1 MRENTKQLIKKQINI
16 LNEKID
22 DKEDKVRNWNA
33 VYLTGL
39 VGGTIGVIGLD
50 KGKIIA
56 GMIVGISGV
65 IFKTIN
71 AIALNNFE
79 TEKDILEYGLEHPE
93 SVIEYDLGD
102 DEENNKSGKHFR
114 K

>member
-1 MRENTKQLIKKQINI
+1 MREDTKQLIKKQINI

-33 VYLTGL
+33 VNLVGL
-39 VGGTIGVIGLD
+39 VGGTIGVMSLD
-50 KGKIIA
+50 DGKIIA
-56 GMIVGISGV
+56 GMIVGVGGLV
-65 IFKTIN
+65 FKTIN

-79 TEKDILEYGLEHPE
+79 MEKYDLEYDLEHP
-93 SVIEYDLGD
+93 
-102 DEENNKSGKHFR
+102 DEDENDKGGKHFR

>member
-1 MRENTKQLIKKQINI
+1 MREDTKQLIKEQINI

-65 IFKTIN
+65 VFKAIN

-79 TEKDILEYGLEHPE
+79 TEKDILEYGLEHPDN
-93 SVIEYDLGD
+93 VMEYDL
-102 DEENNKSGKHFR
+102 DEDENDKGGKHFR

>member
-1 MRENTKQLIKKQINI
+1 MREDTKQLIKKQINI

-56 GMIVGISGV
+56 
-65 IFKTIN
+65 
-71 AIALNNFE
+71 
-79 TEKDILEYGLEHPE
+79 
-93 SVIEYDLGD
+93 DLGLD
-102 DEENNKSGKHFR
+102 NTSDWTDIFEKRHTEPKQKR
-114 K
+114 LADLLI

>member
-1 MRENTKQLIKKQINI
+1 MREDTKQLIKKQINI

-65 IFKTIN
+65 IFRTIN

-79 TEKDILEYGLEHPE
+79 TEKDILEYDLEHPDN
-93 SVIEYDLGD
+93 VMEYDL
-102 DEENNKSGKHFR
+102 DEDENDKGGKHFR